1 MSSITTWNRL
11 EPLPRVP
18 AIDSGLRAEIADPV
32 WLLARQRQF
41 GEFAGDDAG
50 TPVSAQVT
58 VHSARISRYHAGVLT
73 PTAATDSIDYDDAM
87 MPIESLVEREAARGA
102 QSGGGVAY
110 ESGLHFL
117 RLLKVFRVTQIRRK
131 AYIAAYALTDED
143 LSGDDPATAALR
155 RRAVGRVPDGRRLRA
170 DLVAARGVDPQ
181 LTTLPAAPPVPAN
194 DRDKVIAAANAFLAW
209 WDNFL
214 TEPDIGTPE
223 AWRSD
228 RLEHCFSVQADLPGG
243 SIVLTADGY
252 PGGVLDWYAFRAH
265 ENADL
270 GTSANPTQAKE
281 VVCTLL
287 AAPVSYRGMP
297 ADRFWEI
304 EDSAI
309 RFGGLQTGR
318 TDLARLL
325 LAEFAL
331 TYGNDWF
338 VIPVDLPVGSVARVS
353 TLTVTDTFGETTS
366 VPPAEDADWR
376 MFQLASPVDGLLFLP
391 PVLLE
396 TQESDAVEEV
406 ALFRD
411 EMANVVWGVERTY
424 QGRSGTGVDRYEESQ
439 RTQATHADQRVV
451 TDTGDA
457 QLLYRLATRVP
468 EYWHPFVPVRAP
480 GAAQGSGALALE
492 HRPLLHVQADG
503 SVEAVAPKGRILTAA
518 DPLILAEEEVPRD
531 GVVVTRNFQ
540 LARWTGGSTVLW
552 SGKRRRPGTGEGS
565 SGLRFDIVTPL
576 VDGTG

>member
-11 EPLPRVP
+11 EPLPRTP
-18 AIDSGLRAEIADPV
+18 DIDTGLRAEIADPL

-50 TPVSAQVT
+50 TPVQAQVA
-58 VHSARISRYHAGVLT
+58 VHSARLSRYHPGVLSA
-73 PTAATDSIDYDDAM
+73 TAATDSIDYDDAAI
-87 MPIESLVEREAARGA
+87 PLESVVEREAIRDIQG
-102 QSGGGVAY
+102 SGGLAY

-117 RLLKVFRVTQIRRK
+117 RLLKVFRVAAARRK
-131 AYIAAYALTDED
+131 AYIAAYALTNDD
-143 LSGDDPATAALR
+143 LPGDDPATAALR
-155 RRAVGRVPDGRRLRA
+155 RRAVGRVPDGRRVHA
-170 DLVAARGVDPQ
+170 DFVTARGADPQ
-181 LTTLPAAPPVPAN
+181 LTTLPAQPAVPAN
-194 DRDKVIAAANAFLAW
+194 QRDSVIAAANAFLVW
-209 WDNFL
+209 WDSFL
-214 TEPDIGTPE
+214 TEPDVGMPE
-223 AWRSD
+223 AWRTD

-243 SIVLTADGY
+243 SVVLTADGY
-252 PGGVLDWYAFRAH
+252 PGGSLDWHAFRVGD
-265 ENADL
+265 NVGL
-270 GTSANPTQAKE
+270 GTTANPRAAE
-281 VVCTLL
+281 EIVGTLL

-304 EDSAI
+304 EDSAV
-309 RFGGLQTGR
+309 RFGGLRTGR

-366 VPPAEDADWR
+366 VPAAADTDWR
-376 MFQLASPVDGLLFLP
+376 MFELSAPMDGLLFLP

-411 EMANVVWGVERTY
+411 EMANVVWGVERIY
-424 QGRSGTGVDRYEESQ
+424 QGTSGTAVDRYEESQ
-439 RTQATHADQRVV
+439 RAQATHADQRVD

-457 QLLYRLATRVP
+457 QLLYRLATHVP
-468 EYWHPFVPVRAP
+468 EHWHPFVPVRAP
-480 GAAQGSGALALE
+480 GAAPGSGALALE
-492 HRPLLHVQADG
+492 LRPLLRVQADG
-503 SVEAVAPKGRILTAA
+503 SVQSVQPKGRLLTAA
-518 DPLILAEEEVPRD
+518 EPLILAEEEVPRD
-531 GVVVTRNFQ
+531 GVVVTRNFE
-540 LARWTGGSTVLW
+540 LVRWTDGRTVLW

-565 SGLRFDIVTPL
+565 SGLGFDVVAPL
-576 VDGTG
+576 VDGSG